1 MLKGID
7 KKEKGI
13 LMQTVEDLL
22 NLIQISYEN
31 KLVSQN
37 IKKKLNEERCQLI
50 ASVYCIYQNEIFDL
64 LSKQKIK
71 VFKKIKNSY
80 DILV

>member
-1 MLKGID
+1 MLKGVE

-22 NLIQISYEN
+22 NLIQISSES
-31 KLVSQN
+31 KTLSQN
-37 IKKKLNEERCQLI
+37 TKKKLNEDRCQLI
-50 ASVYCIYQNEIFDL
+50 ASVYCIYKNEIFDL

-71 VFKKIKNSY
+71 VFLKNIKF
-80 DILV
+80 L